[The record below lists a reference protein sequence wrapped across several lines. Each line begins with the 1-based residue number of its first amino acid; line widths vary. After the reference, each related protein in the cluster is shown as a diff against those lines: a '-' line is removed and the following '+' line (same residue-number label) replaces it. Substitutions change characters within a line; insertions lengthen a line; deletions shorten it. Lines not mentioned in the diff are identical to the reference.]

1 MSYNLPPWKC
11 MKNPFFT
18 MSLLI
23 PGPKSPRNDI
33 DVVVWT
39 INDFPTYGN
48 LSRWSIK
55 GFLACPTCNK
65 ETSYMW
71 LKNGRKTCYMGHHR
85 FLPSDQIW

>member
-11 MKNPFFT
+11 MKNPFFI

-48 LSRWSIK
+48 LSGWSIK

-71 LKNGRKTCYMGHHR
+71 LAKKWKKDLLYGSSSLLTK
-85 FLPSDQIW
+85 